1 MSIHIYIYLC
11 IHVYLYIDTFEYRHI
26 YMRVYAYICLYVY
39 VHICMHTYIYI
50 HIYIDVY
57 LTLPSPA
64 HAFFM
69 RILFPT
75 QTCVKRSFQSISD
88 TWHQCSTH
96 DADVKELIPEF
107 FNGKGDFLVN
117 RSGLELGVT
126 QEGRHVHGV
135 YAYTRIFLRI

>member
-1 MSIHIYIYLC
+1 MQAYIYIY
-11 IHVYLYIDTFEYRHI
+11 
-26 YMRVYAYICLYVY
+26 
-39 VHICMHTYIYI
+39 TYIHRCTSAASI
-50 HIYIDVY
+50 
-57 LTLPSPA
+57 TAPA
-64 HAFFM
+64 LSM

-75 QTCVKRSFQSISD
+75 QTCVERSFQSISD

-126 QEGRHVHGV
+126 QEGRRVHGL
-135 YAYTRIFLRI
+135 YAYTHIFLRI